1 MRIVAAVIGLVV
13 FCGTAGVTSL
23 PAQTG
28 GSEDSSL
35 HAAAEAA
42 ARLPRLKSLLVSRR
56 GTLVLERYFG
66 GARASQPANI
76 KSAAKSV
83 ISALVGLAI
92 ARDAIDGADQK
103 IADYF
108 PDVTKDREA
117 RKRDITIED
126 LLTMRSG
133 LESTSGRGYGAWVQ
147 SPNWVRYALA
157 RPLIAEPGTRVE
169 YSTGNSHLLSAI
181 ISKAAGTSTW
191 QFAQE
196 NLARPLGF
204 SLAKWP
210 QDPQGVYFGG
220 NDMLM
225 TPRQMVR
232 FGELYENDG
241 RVDGREVLPKP
252 WIERSIVPRGRSRW
266 GNDREY
272 GYGWWIR
279 QLGGRDTFM
288 PGSYGGQ
295 FIFVIRDLDLVVVT
309 TSRSDVSRERRDHLG
324 AIYDLVEQ
332 AIIPAFAAPM
342 TRPAYRPDIDGL
354 RHSARAWRD
363 RLPRLPMLVPGGFV
377 GVDIFFV
384 ISGY

>member
-1 MRIVAAVIGLVV
+1 MRIGAALIGLAVL
-13 FCGTAGVTSL
+13 CGTAGVTSSPL
-23 PAQTG
+23 QPGPG
-28 GSEDSSL
+28 GSQHPGGSKDPPL
-35 HAAAEAA
+35 HLAAEAA
-42 ARLPRLKSLLVSRR
+42 ARLPRLRSLLVSRR
-56 GTLVLERYFG
+56 GSLVLERYFG

-92 ARDAIDGADQK
+92 ARDVIDGPDQK

-108 PDVTKDREA
+108 PELTKDREA

-157 RPLIAEPGTRVE
+157 RPLVAEPGTRVE

-181 ISKAAGTSTW
+181 ISKAAGISTW

-196 NLARPLGF
+196 HLARPLGF

-241 RVDGREVLPKP
+241 RVEGREVLAKS

-266 GNDREY
+266 GSDSEY

-279 QLGGRDTFM
+279 QLGGRDTFYAW
-288 PGSYGGQ
+288 GYGGQ
-295 FIFVIRDLDLVVVT
+295 FIFVIRELDLVVVT

-332 AIIPAFAAPM
+332 AIIPAFA
-342 TRPAYRPDIDGL
+342 
-354 RHSARAWRD
+354 
-363 RLPRLPMLVPGGFV
+363 GGR
-377 GVDIFFV
+377 
-384 ISGY
+384 